1 MTWTQFMD
9 MHSGGGTK
17 TDYEYIYIEADEDT
31 AINVFCNIFGEHPNS
46 VACACCGNNLSVSS
60 YNTLEEATDY
70 ERGYGKVALDDYLEN
85 PSIKVIYASDLT
97 QGMVEDSGI
106 YPYEDTSY
114 WDHYEDEEN

>member
-31 AINVFCNIFGEHPNS
+31 AVNVFCNIFGEHPSS
-46 VACACCGNNLSVSS
+46 VACGCCGSNFSVSS
-60 YNTLEEATDY
+60 YNSLEEATDY
-70 ERGYGKVALDDYLEN
+70 ERGYGKVDLQDYLEN

-97 QGMVEDSGI
+97 EQMVEDSGI

-114 WDHYEDEEN
+114 WDDYEDEEN